1 MKAFFAFFLNP
12 WLLAALGLLALSLVI
27 WFVGPQ
33 VSVFGFVPLGS
44 ETARWILIALVIGLY
59 IASKLI
65 GLWRSRQANQKV
77 VAELAAQGAPSVATE
92 SPEAKQLRE
101 RFETA
106 LQTLRKMRFGA
117 KGGFWS
123 SLSWKF
129 SRQFLYELPWYVI
142 VGAPGAGKTTALLN
156 SGLRFPL
163 ADSLGR
169 GAIKGVGGTRN
180 CDWWFTDQA
189 VLIDTAGRYTTH
201 EADPE
206 ADKKAWQGFLGL
218 LKKARPRRPIN
229 GALLALSVTDL
240 LGFSAEQRAA
250 HAHTLRTRLRELHE
264 TLGIR
269 MPVYVLVTKCDLLA
283 GFMDYFADTDKTE
296 RAQVWGTTFDYP
308 TSVAGQANGK
318 FSAEFDLMTQ
328 RLLDGVI
335 GRVQAERDPQR
346 RARIYAFPQQFGGM
360 RDALDELLRLTF
372 EGSSYDEAPLLRGVY
387 FVSGTQEGTPIDRML
402 GAIARELRLER
413 LILPPNQN
421 SGKSFFLTRLLN
433 EVVFPEAELV
443 GANLKMERRRRWLA
457 IACYAA
463 IGVVAASLLL
473 AWLISYGNNRSDLS
487 NASLAAAATKK
498 IVDATPFAVSADMVP
513 VLPALAASRALPAKV
528 APEVVPWS
536 HGFGLYQGRRLE
548 TAAQLS
554 YDQLLADTLPPRL
567 TARIEQQLRSS
578 GGNLDALYEAL
589 KAYIMLTTPERFES
603 ASVRQIVT
611 DDWNKTLL
619 SSIPAEER
627 ALLDQHL
634 DAFLA
639 SSGRRAL
646 LKQDVN
652 LVAQTRDQLRNVSL
666 AQRIYTRLKLQGV
679 GKEFP
684 DFTARRSGGD
694 LVDSVFVSAS
704 GQRLTR
710 GVPGLYTRDGYEKGF
725 KKAVDSVARQLA
737 EEERWV
743 LGASDATAS
752 RLADPL
758 FVQRVIEEVRKL
770 YLNDYITVWDA
781 FINDIKLRRVAGLRE
796 SLEVT
801 RALSAPD
808 NPLVPLMRAIARET
822 TLAAS
827 DGFVESTIDKGRDI
841 VKKGAEKFLGQGKTE
856 TLPGM
861 GEAPELVVDRYFA
874 PIRRYALAPAQG
886 QPAPID
892 GTIDLIKK
900 INGELVAAE
909 AATKAGNSPPATDTP
924 NQAKTEAPRMPEPAR
939 TLVNTVAA
947 AAVDVVLGA
956 TKGNVFALMKAEV
969 GDFCRQAVTGR
980 YPFVRN
986 SANDVTREDFATL
999 FAPGGRFDAFCQ
1011 KNLTTLVDT
1020 TTASWTFRELGAARM
1035 SDPSGALRQFQRARV
1050 IRDTFFRSGGN
1061 QPSLSL
1067 QFKPNDMDS
1076 TITRFN
1082 LSIDSQVVSY
1092 AHGPQNLTGVQW
1104 PGAGG
1109 GLQARVELSPTVPGR
1124 NSSIGESGP
1133 WALFRLLDRMTLEP
1147 GPTPE
1152 RFRVTFTVDGRRAT
1166 YDVTTGSVQNPFKL
1180 REMQEF
1186 RCPE

>member
-1 MKAFFAFFLNP
+1 VKKALSWILNP
-12 WLLAALGLLALSLVI
+12 WLLAVLGLLALALVI

-33 VSVFGFVPLGS
+33 VSIFGFVPLAS
-44 ETARWILIALVIGLY
+44 ETARWILIALVILLY
-59 IASKLI
+59 VATKVWGAL
-65 GLWRSRQANQKV
+65 RARRTNQQV
-77 VAELAAQGAPSVATE
+77 VADLAAQGAPSVATE
-92 SPEAKQLRE
+92 SAEARQLRE
-101 RFETA
+101 RFEAA

-129 SRQFLYELPWYVI
+129 GRQFLYELPWYVI

-156 SGLRFPL
+156 SGLTFPL

-206 ADKKAWQGFLGL
+206 ADKQAWQGFLAL

-250 HAHTLRTRLRELHE
+250 HAATLRLRLRELHE

-308 TSVAGQANGK
+308 TSLSGHANQK
-318 FSAEFDLMTQ
+318 FSAEFDQLTQ
-328 RLLDGVI
+328 RMLDGVI
-335 GRVQAERDPQR
+335 GRVQAERESQR

-372 EGSSYDEAPLLRGVY
+372 EGSSYEEAPLLRGLY
-387 FVSGTQEGTPIDRML
+387 FISGTQEGTPIDRML

-421 SGKSFFLTRLLN
+421 SGKSFFLSRLLN

-443 GANLKMERRRRWLA
+443 GANLVVERRRRWLA
-457 IACYAA
+457 VACYAA
-463 IGVVAASLLL
+463 IGLVSASLLL
-473 AWLISYGNNRSDLS
+473 AWLISYGNNRGDLS
-487 NASLAAAATKK
+487 GAMQATSTTRK
-498 IVDATPFAVSADMVP
+498 IIDATPFAVSADVVP
-513 VLPALAASRALPAKV
+513 LLPALAASRALPAKV
-528 APEVVPWS
+528 APEDVGWS

-548 TAAQLS
+548 AAAAVS

-589 KAYIMLTTPERFES
+589 KAYIMLTTPERFDA
-603 ASVRQIVT
+603 ASVRQIVM

-634 DAFLA
+634 DALLA

-646 LKQDVN
+646 LKQDVQ
-652 LVAQTRDQLRNVSL
+652 LVATVRDQLRNVSL
-666 AQRIYTRLKLQGV
+666 AQRIYTRLRLQGA

-684 DFTARRSGGD
+684 DFTARKFGGD
-694 LVDSVFVSAS
+694 LTDSVFVSAS

-710 GVPGLYTRDGYEKGF
+710 GVPGLYTKDGYEKGF
-725 KKAVDSVARQLA
+725 KKLVDQVAQQLA

-743 LGASDATAS
+743 LGASDAGAS

-758 FVQRVIEEVRKL
+758 FVRRVIEEVRRT
-770 YLNDYITVWDA
+770 YLNEYITVWDA
-781 FINDIKLRRVAGLRE
+781 FINDIKLRRIVGLRE
-796 SLEVT
+796 SLDVT
-801 RALSAPD
+801 RALSAPE

-822 TLAAS
+822 TLGAS
-827 DGFVESTIDKGRDI
+827 DSLIDSTFDKGRDI
-841 VKKGAEKFLGQGKTE
+841 VKKGADKILGAGKGE
-856 TLPGM
+856 TLPGL

-874 PIRRYALAPAQG
+874 PIRRYAVSAAPN

-892 GTIDLIKK
+892 GTIDLMKK
-900 INGELVAAE
+900 INAELVAAQ

-924 NQAKTEAPRMPEPAR
+924 NQAKTEAPRLPEPAR

-947 AAVDVVLGA
+947 AAVEVVLGA

-980 YPFVRN
+980 YPFTQN
-986 SANDVTREDFATL
+986 SSNEITREDFATL
-999 FAPGGRFDAFCQ
+999 FAPGGKFDGFFQ
-1011 KNLTTLVDT
+1011 KNLVQLVDT
-1020 TTASWTFRELGAARM
+1020 TTSTWSFREIGAARM
-1035 SDPSGALRQFQRARV
+1035 PDPSGALRQFQRAKV
-1050 IRDTFFRSGGN
+1050 IRDTFFRTGGN
-1061 QPSLSL
+1061 QPALTL
-1067 QFKPNDMDS
+1067 TLKPTDMDQ
-1076 TITRFN
+1076 TIQRFN
-1082 LSIDSQVVSY
+1082 LSVDGQVVSY
-1092 AHGPQNLTGVQW
+1092 AHGPQNVTSVQW
-1104 PGAGG
+1104 PGPGG
-1109 GLQARVELSPTVPGR
+1109 GLQARIELAPAVPGR
-1124 NSSIGESGP
+1124 NSGTVESGP
-1133 WALFRLLDRMTLEP
+1133 WALFRLLERMQIEP

-1152 RFRVTFTVDGRRAT
+1152 RFRVTFAVDGRRAM
-1166 YDVTTGSVQNPFKL
+1166 YDLTTGSVQNPFRL
-1180 REMQEF
+1180 RELREF
-1186 RCPE
+1186 RCPD